1 MHLFQPV
8 PAGGC
13 PVHHRARRARRHVRG
28 GRGRA
33 GGAAGRAPRAVVG
46 VERGGDV
53 YGGRGGRRSMG
64 VTWVVMNGCRGVD
77 GIVATMRSGVF
88 SKN

>member
-1 MHLFQPV
+1 MCIRDSFQPV
-8 PAGGC
+8 PAGRRA
-13 PVHHRARRARRHVRG
+13 VHHRARRARGHVRG

-53 YGGRGGRRSMG
+53 YGGCDGRRG
-64 VTWVVMNGCRGVD
+64 WFLRRGWDRCYNAKRCVFY
-77 GIVATMRSGVF
+77 GI
-88 SKN
+88 K